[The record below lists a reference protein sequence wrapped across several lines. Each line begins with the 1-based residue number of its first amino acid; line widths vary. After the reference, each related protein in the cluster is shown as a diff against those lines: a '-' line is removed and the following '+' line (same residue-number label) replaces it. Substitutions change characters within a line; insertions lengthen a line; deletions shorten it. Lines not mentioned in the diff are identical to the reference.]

1 MTLREDLKNPNSH
14 ARSLTK
20 ALTWRVTATLTT
32 ALIAY
37 IVTGELVYGC
47 CYWGNRIRRKVFHLL
62 WPRAGLEFDSISLVI
77 DKGSYRALRYFTRLH
92 SHSPEPL
99 SKIRLVLGRGFGI
112 SPNY

>member
-37 IVTGELVYGC
+37 IVTGELSM
-47 CYWGNRIRRKVFHLL
+47 
-62 WPRAGLEFDSISLVI
+62 A
-77 DKGSYRALRYFTRLH
+77 A
-92 SHSPEPL
+92 
-99 SKIRLVLGRGFGI
+99 
-112 SPNY
+112 